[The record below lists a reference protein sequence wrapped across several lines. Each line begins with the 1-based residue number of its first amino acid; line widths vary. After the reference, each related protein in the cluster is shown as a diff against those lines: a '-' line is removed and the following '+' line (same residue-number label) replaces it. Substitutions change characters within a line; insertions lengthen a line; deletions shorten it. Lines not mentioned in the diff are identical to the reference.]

1 MKKTVYTMGLL
12 MVILMAAAATGRA
25 QTIDLRLEEGN
36 VIINDRV
43 MPSSALPD
51 GLVLEGIKF
60 RMSLAGQ
67 DEVIIEIDG
76 RPYVVS
82 ESSIESTTGSH
93 EPSVRIRP
101 NSGNW
106 SYEVVGLER
115 RALRGWNEMERIMGA
130 ALNSNV
136 RLQSFVWDI
145 DALSPYIRVESL
157 DSLSRDKLFIEADS
171 TLRRIT
177 LQTHGRTANETYN
190 FLAEILRGADYF
202 SQLQALDEELYS
214 EVRAE
219 LDLEAESLA
228 LVARIKSVQ
237 QEAERNAMA
246 EELRKQLEVIFE
258 MKQDNRRREIEQLES
273 ELERLK
279 ERVKRRRAA
288 RDRLIQQRMNELLRD
303 GSIP

>member
-12 MVILMAAAATGRA
+12 MVILMATAATGRA
-25 QTIDLRLEEGN
+25 QIIDLRLEEGN
-36 VIINDRV
+36 VIINDKV
-43 MPSSALPD
+43 MPTSALPA
-51 GLVLEGIKF
+51 GLTLEGINF
-60 RMSLAGQ
+60 RMSLAGL
-67 DEVIIEIDG
+67 EEIVVEIDG
-76 RPYVVS
+76 RQYVVS

-93 EPSVRIRP
+93 EPEIRIRP
-101 NSGNW
+101 NSGIW

-115 RALRGWNEMERIMGA
+115 RALPGRNVMERIMGA
-130 ALNSNV
+130 ALNSNA
-136 RLQSFVWDI
+136 RLQSFSGDL
-145 DALSPYIRVESL
+145 DAVSPFIRVESL
-157 DSLSRDKLFIEADS
+157 DSLFREELFFEADS
-171 TLRRIT
+171 TLRIT
-177 LQTHGRTANETYN
+177 LHTQGRTANEHYN
-190 FLAEILRGADYF
+190 ILAEVLREADYLL
-202 SQLQALDEELYS
+202 QLQALDEELYS

-279 ERVKRRRAA
+279 DRMNRRRAA